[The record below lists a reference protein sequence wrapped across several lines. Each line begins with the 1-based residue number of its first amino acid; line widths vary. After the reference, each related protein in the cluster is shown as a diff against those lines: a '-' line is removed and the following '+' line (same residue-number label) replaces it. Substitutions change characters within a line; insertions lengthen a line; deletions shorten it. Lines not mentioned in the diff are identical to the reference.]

1 MMTHILWLIN
11 NDTQRDHE
19 QSFSI
24 ESSNST
30 IFSEISNWDRFMYH
44 SRNSSCVSRTCSFS
58 LLPPGSFSAS
68 VLAVYRAF
76 WTFTWSKKSKKMVF
90 DHIRKS
96 ERVAGL
102 VNKTV
107 EFALRNYACQNYKK
121 MLKEAYLYFKRLKNE
136 FFTF

>member
-1 MMTHILWLIN
+1 MNFYLVKNVRKLG
-11 NDTQRDHE
+11 
-19 QSFSI
+19 S
-24 ESSNST
+24 
-30 IFSEISNWDRFMYH
+30 DR
-44 SRNSSCVSRTCSFS
+44 
-58 LLPPGSFSAS
+58 
-68 VLAVYRAF
+68 
-76 WTFTWSKKSKKMVF
+76 
-90 DHIRKS
+90 IRKS